1 VDGSRDRSKSS
12 LVNSITSSPTRR
24 RPMNRRRVA
33 GICPRY
39 YEKDCKNKKRGVQ
52 KICEGV
58 RPGDVACHSRAT
70 LIRPERFAFF
80 NFS

>member
-1 VDGSRDRSKSS
+1 LAGGALVDGSRDRSKSS

-39 YEKDCKNKKRGVQ
+39 YEKDCKKNGVSKKFV
-52 KICEGV
+52 K
-58 RPGDVACHSRAT
+58 
-70 LIRPERFAFF
+70 AFDLAM
-80 NFS
+80 